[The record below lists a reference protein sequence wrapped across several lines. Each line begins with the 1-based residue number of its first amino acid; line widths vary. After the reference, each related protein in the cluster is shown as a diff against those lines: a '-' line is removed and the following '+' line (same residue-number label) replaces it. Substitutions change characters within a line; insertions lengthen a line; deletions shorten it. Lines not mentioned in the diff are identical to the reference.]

1 MAERGVPGRYITTSA
16 RAQQQ
21 REHPRGRRRRFA
33 ILTKATVAPTVATAK
48 IVAEGGRGDGDSDGG
63 SEGSME
69 GGGGGELIYSRC
81 PSAHISTFL
90 GSSWLDRSSPWPRQ
104 P

>member
-1 MAERGVPGRYITTSA
+1 M
-16 RAQQQ
+16 
-21 REHPRGRRRRFA
+21 
-33 ILTKATVAPTVATAK
+33 APTVATAK

-81 PSAHISTFL
+81 PCAHTSTFL
-90 GSSWLDRSSPWPRQ
+90 GSSWFDRSSPWPRQ